1 MVFGIFITMEFV
13 HITDIIKLF
22 SIFIKLLSL
31 KILQEATKIDTM
43 QLPGYGE
50 FSMARKSPFLSPC
63 CSYLES

>member
-1 MVFGIFITMEFV
+1 MTLGIFIPMEFV
-13 HITDIIKLF
+13 HTTYIIKLF

-50 FSMARKSPFLSPC
+50 FSRGRNSPFLSLC